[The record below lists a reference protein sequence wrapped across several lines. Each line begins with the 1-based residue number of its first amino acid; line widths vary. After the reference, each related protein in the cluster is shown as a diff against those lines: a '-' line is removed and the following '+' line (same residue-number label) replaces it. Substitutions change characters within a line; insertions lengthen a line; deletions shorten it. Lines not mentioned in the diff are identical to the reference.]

1 MRSTTVRLA
10 VMAAIAAQSAVLAP
24 SAGAAD
30 SASLEEITVTA
41 TRVATDVQDIP
52 LAISAFTAEGL
63 EQHNITDLEDLTGN
77 VPNILIAGDNG
88 GTTGGSFY
96 MRGIPNVGV
105 YLDGIWQ
112 VSNNGLLTRDFVEL
126 DRIEVLRGPQGTLY
140 GRDSTGG
147 SIHIH
152 SKKPAKEFGVLA
164 SLGVGN
170 LERRDVMVSADI
182 PIGDHLFTKFTVADY
197 SQDGWVHSLTTGIND
212 GYMKSQVR
220 RADVLW
226 QPTDKFSLRVIH
238 QEDDQVGRQARVQA
252 RIDFNVAYFHG
263 YQVGIAEAHD
273 IASGGKFNPNYA
285 VAGFPGGQLGRY
297 ESRSS
302 STQPNEQYLRQNTI
316 HADIDITD
324 SVHLKYML
332 GDSKVDASIYNDWG
346 GSQYNFFV
354 NYDTSLLNLTSHEL
368 QLTGDLFEKKVSYVL
383 GAYKWKQNF
392 RNRGV
397 EWSMMDWVGLTGTN
411 TGTIQ
416 TLNYQTVL
424 NSAACQAT
432 PAQKGRS
439 FVGQRNWLG
448 QLITTNAT
456 VAGWP
461 FPCDWAGGNGWIG
474 VFSGVG
480 NTSDRL
486 NGATQNGDAFFGEGT
501 WNVTDAWSVTAGI
514 RHHKQDNVSQGIT
527 APILA
532 ASIAGGLT
540 EARPKELNTLFK
552 SRKAAVSGAFDL
564 RNPTNFSA
572 DTLRFSTSF
581 HINDDVMVYGGYSEG
596 FNSGGTSRYVDS
608 QGEVVLPYS
617 PEDIKSL
624 EIGMRADLLNKKLRV
639 NATAFRTDWN
649 GIQYLSTVKDRATG
663 QEVTELV
670 LQNLA
675 DGRAQG
681 AELETTWLATDSLT
695 LTANLGFLK
704 TKYIDTKNAAVLPK
718 DSDFARA
725 PSKTLNF
732 GAQYKWSGVFGGD
745 LTARAQSSYW
755 GSYWR
760 ASTLELRQD
769 FQGLQNTPEAG
780 DQWVHNANL
789 SWVPESG
796 KYEVSAWINNIT
808 DTYNYNSGFMHGIW
822 QFDFSTVDRPR
833 EYGVT
838 FKAHF

>member
-1 MRSTTVRLA
+1 
-10 VMAAIAAQSAVLAP
+10 MAAIAAQSAGMTQAVQ
-24 SAGAAD
+24 AAD
-30 SASLEEITVTA
+30 GPALEEITVTA

-52 LAISAFTAEGL
+52 LAISAFSAEGL
-63 EQHNITDLEDLTGN
+63 EQKNITELQDLTGN

-112 VSNNGLLTRDFVEL
+112 VSNNGLLTRDFAEL

-152 SKKPAKEFGVLA
+152 SKKPSKEFGVTA
-164 SLGVGN
+164 SLGIGN
-170 LERRDVMVSADI
+170 LDRRDVMVSADI
-182 PIGDHLFTKFTVADY
+182 PLGPYLSTKFTIADNE
-197 SQDGWVHSLTTGIND
+197 QDGWVRSLTTGVND
-212 GYMKSQVR
+212 GWMKSQVR
-220 RADVLW
+220 RADILFT
-226 QPTDKFSLRVIH
+226 PTDKLEFRFIH

-285 VAGFPGGQLGRY
+285 VAGFDGGQLGRY

-302 STQPNEQYLRQNTI
+302 STQPNEQYLSQNTI
-316 HADIDITD
+316 HADWDVTD
-324 SVHLKYML
+324 HVHVKYMF

-354 NYDTSLLNLTSHEL
+354 NYDTSLLNLKSHEL
-368 QLTGDLFEKKVSYVL
+368 QITGDLFEKKVSYVL
-383 GAYKWKQNF
+383 GGYKWKQNF

-397 EWSMMDWVGLTGTN
+397 EWSMMDWLGAGGAVN
-411 TGTIQ
+411 NSGTIQ

-424 NSAACQAT
+424 NSAACQRT
-432 PAQKGRS
+432 PAQVGRS
-439 FVGQRNWLG
+439 FIGQTNWLG
-448 QLITTNAT
+448 QPITNNNT

-461 FPCDWAGGNGWIG
+461 FPCNWAGGEGWIG
-474 VFSGVG
+474 VFKGVG

-486 NGATQNGDAFFGEGT
+486 NGATQDGTAFFGEGT
-501 WNVTDAWSVTAGI
+501 WNVTDAWSVTAGY
-514 RHHKQDNVSQGIT
+514 RHHKQDNVSLGISN
-527 APILA
+527 LA
-532 ASIAGGLT
+532 TSISSGAT
-540 EARPKELNTLFK
+540 EARPAELNTLFK
-552 SRKAAVSGAFDL
+552 SRQDAVSGTFNV
-564 RNPTNFSA
+564 RNPTSFSA
-572 DTLRFSTSF
+572 DTFRFSTSF
-581 HINDDVMVYGGYSEG
+581 HINDEVMVYGGYSEG
-596 FNSGGTSRYVDS
+596 FNSGGVSRYVDS
-608 QGEVVLPYS
+608 QGEVTLSYS
-617 PEDIKSL
+617 PE
-624 EIGMRADLLNKKLRV
+624 EIQNYEVGLRADLLDRSLRV

-649 GIQYLSTVKDRATG
+649 GIQYLSTVKDRGNG

-670 LQNLA
+670 LQNAA

-681 AELETTWLATDSLT
+681 VELETTWLATDALT
-695 LTANLGFLK
+695 LNANLGFLK
-704 TKYIDTKNAAVLPK
+704 TKYISSQSTALPV

-732 GAQYKWSGVFGGD
+732 GATYKWSGVFGGD
-745 LTARAQSSYW
+745 LAARVVSSYW

-760 ASTLELRQD
+760 ASTLELRQN
-769 FQGLQNTPEAG
+769 FQGLQSEAEAG
-780 DQWVHNANL
+780 DNWIHNANL
-789 SWVPESG
+789 TWTPDSG
-796 KYEVSAWINNIT
+796 KYEVSAWVNNIT

-838 FKAHF
+838 FKARF